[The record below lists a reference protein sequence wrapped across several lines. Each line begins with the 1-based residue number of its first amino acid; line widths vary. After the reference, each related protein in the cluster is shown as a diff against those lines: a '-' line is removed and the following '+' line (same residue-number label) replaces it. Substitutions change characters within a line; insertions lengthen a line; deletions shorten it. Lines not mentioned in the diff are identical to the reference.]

1 MRWCRMARWLLTIL
15 TGGGGVAADGRHANN
30 AEGYAEQRPIEW
42 PSTAAWTILSSPFF
56 PFLRSSARGGSI
68 EGSRTRSNFRFE
80 DAYEEDARDIPVSTC
95 HAYVRAAAES
105 RRRATRAGWNW
116 KGASSRG
123 SKFGVNW
130 GRGKK
135 RGSESGGGTV
145 SGRWQFYGNA
155 DICITRAPTR
165 YRRVCKPAFLHLM
178 YTFHVAANC
187 TGRRKDS
194 RASARRYYVTCRSI
208 MIPPLR

>member
-1 MRWCRMARWLLTIL
+1 MEDTRITLRDTRNNDRSSDRAQQLGRFFLPLSFPFFDPPLEEDRSKEVAPDRISVSRTRTRRM
-15 TGGGGVAADGRHANN
+15 HA
-30 AEGYAEQRPIEW
+30 I
-42 PSTAAWTILSSPFF
+42 F
-56 PFLRSSARGGSI
+56 PFLRATHTYVPRR
-68 EGSRTRSNFRFE
+68 SRE
-80 DAYEEDARDIPVSTC
+80 DGRRERVGIGKGQ
-95 HAYVRAAAES
+95 VR
-105 RRRATRAGWNW
+105 
-116 KGASSRG
+116 RG

>member
-1 MRWCRMARWLLTIL
+1 MVRWLLTIL

-105 RRRATRAGWNW
+105 RRRVGIG
-116 KGASSRG
+116 KGQVRG
-123 SKFGVNW
+123 GVNSALI
-130 GRGKK
+130 GDEGK
-135 RGSESGGGTV
+135 SGDRKAV
-145 SGRWQFYGNA
+145 VERCRVVGNFME
-155 DICITRAPTR
+155 TRIYA
-165 YRRVCKPAFLHLM
+165 
-178 YTFHVAANC
+178 
-187 TGRRKDS
+187 
-194 RASARRYYVTCRSI
+194 
-208 MIPPLR
+208 

>member
-1 MRWCRMARWLLTIL
+1 MEDTRITLRDTRNN
-15 TGGGGVAADGRHANN
+15 DRSSGRAQQL
-30 AEGYAEQRPIEW
+30 GRFFLP
-42 PSTAAWTILSSPFF
+42 LSFPFF
-56 PFLRSSARGGSI
+56 DPPLEEDRSKEVAPDRISVS
-68 EGSRTRSNFRFE
+68 E

-105 RRRATRAGWNW
+105 RRWATRAGWNW

>member
-1 MRWCRMARWLLTIL
+1 MEDTRITLRDTRNNDRSSDRAQQLGRFFLSLSSSLRSRRIDRRKSHPIEFPFRGRVRGGCTRYSRFYVPRIRTCR
-15 TGGGGVAADGRHANN
+15 GGVAK
-30 AEGYAEQRPIEW
+30 
-42 PSTAAWTILSSPFF
+42 T
-56 PFLRSSARGGSI
+56 
-68 EGSRTRSNFRFE
+68 
-80 DAYEEDARDIPVSTC
+80 
-95 HAYVRAAAES
+95 
-105 RRRATRAGWNW
+105 GWNW

-123 SKFGVNW
+123 RKFGVNW